1 MLYDCAL
8 NPRVTKMKVGIVGL
22 PSSGKTTLFRALTRG
37 AVHTESFGSQSGKA
51 NVGVI
56 AVPDRR
62 LDYLAAKYKPKK
74 VTHASIE
81 FVDGAARVA
90 QDAGRT
96 RFGTDFFADVR
107 QVDALAQVVRAFSGP
122 AGEPPTPGKD
132 LQMLGDEL
140 ILADLQVVE
149 SRMERVEK
157 QLHGVKKGAVTPA
170 TIEMDLLERLKSALE
185 DESSLA
191 RLELTHDEER
201 SIRSYDFLTLKPRI
215 AVLNIAESEISAPG
229 EQTLQFREIC
239 RGASIPEIELCAE
252 VEMEVSELPAEE
264 EAEFLSSMG
273 IAEPARSRLIR
284 ECYGALGL
292 ISFFT
297 ISEPEV
303 RAWTIRSGAKAIDAA
318 GTVHSDMARG
328 FIRAEV
334 AAFADVEAAGGWE
347 EAKRSGQVHLQGKEY
362 VVQDGDVI
370 YVRFH
375 V

>member
-1 MLYDCAL
+1 M
-8 NPRVTKMKVGIVGL
+8 RVGIVGL

-37 AVHTESFGSQSGKA
+37 AVQTDTFSSRSGRA
-51 NVGVI
+51 GVGVI
-56 AVPDRR
+56 TVPDRR

-81 FVDGAARVA
+81 FVDGAARV
-90 QDAGRT
+90 DHDGGRA

-107 QVDALAQVVRAFSGP
+107 QVDALAHVVRGFTDA
-122 AGEPPTPGKD
+122 AGEPPTPIRD
-132 LQMLGDEL
+132 AQMLADEL
-140 ILADLQVVE
+140 VLADLMVIE
-149 SRMERVEK
+149 SRMERVKK
-157 QLHGVKKGAVTPA
+157 QLHGVKKGVTTPA
-170 TIEMDLLERLKSALE
+170 TIEMDLLGRIKSALE
-185 DESSLA
+185 SDSCLSGVELSPDER
-191 RLELTHDEER
+191 RLV
-201 SIRSYDFLTLKPRI
+201 RSYDLLTLKPRI
-215 AVLNIAESEISAPG
+215 AVLNISEGEIGAPS
-229 EQTLQFREIC
+229 EETLRFREFC
-239 RGASIPEIELCAE
+239 AGLSIPEIELCAE
-252 VEMEVSELPAEE
+252 VEMEVSEFSEEE

-284 ECYGALGL
+284 VCYGALGL

-303 RAWTIRSGAKAIDAA
+303 RAWTIRQGSKAIDAA
-318 GTVHSDMARG
+318 GTIHSDMARG

-347 EAKRSGQVHLQGKEY
+347 EAKRTGLVHLQGKDY

-370 YVRFH
+370 YIRFH